1 MKKLSFIKNLVF
13 VAGLSIMVIFSF
25 VSVSH
30 AKTVQEI
37 NASADAA
44 MARFKKDVK
53 GAEEY
58 LKIAKG
64 VLVMPNIT
72 KAGLIIG
79 GQYGQGALRIG
90 GKSVDYYS
98 MVAGSIGYQIGAEQ
112 YDMVILFTTDE
123 ALKRFRTSEGWEAG
137 VDGDITLIE
146 VGADVSIE
154 TLRSQNPIVGFVF
167 DQKGLMVGVSI
178 KGAKFTKIRPD

>member
-1 MKKLSFIKNLVF
+1 MKRLSFTRNLIF
-13 VAGLSIMVIFSF
+13 VAVLSIMVIFSF
-25 VSVSH
+25 ATVSH
-30 AKTVQEI
+30 AKTAKEI
-37 NASADAA
+37 DASVDAA

-72 KAGLIIG
+72 KAGFILA

-90 GKSVDYYS
+90 DKTVDYYS

-112 YDMVILFTTDE
+112 YDMVVLFTTDG
-123 ALKRFRTSEGWEAG
+123 ALKKFCNSKGWEAG
-137 VDGDITLIE
+137 IDGDITLIE
-146 VGADVSIE
+146 VGAEVSIG

-167 DQKGLMVGVSI
+167 DKKGLMVGVSI
-178 KGAKFTKIRPD
+178 KGAKFTKIKPD

>member
-1 MKKLSFIKNLVF
+1 MKSLSITRSLVF
-13 VAGLSIMVIFSF
+13 AVGLSIMVIFSF
-25 VSVSH
+25 ATVSH
-30 AKTVQEI
+30 AKSAQEI
-37 NASADAA
+37 NAGVDAA

-72 KAGLIIG
+72 KAGLIVG

-90 GKSVDYYS
+90 GKNVDYYS
-98 MVAGSIGYQIGAEQ
+98 LIAGSVGYQIGAEQ
-112 YDMVILFTTDE
+112 YDMVILFMTDE

-146 VGADVSIE
+146 VGANVSIE

-167 DQKGLMVGVSI
+167 DQKGLMVGVSV
-178 KGAKFTKIRPD
+178 KGAKFTKIKPD